1 MLMAYDKYQN
11 WLMLIENNDIDELEE
26 AIREEIQKLIPYMD
40 AEDID
45 ITQEEAIEASEGYV
59 YED

>member
-1 MLMAYDKYQN
+1 MTYDKYQN

-26 AIREEIQKLIPYMD
+26 AIREEVQKLVPYLE

-45 ITQEEAIEASEGYV
+45 ITEAEAIQAA
-59 YED
+59 EDYIHE

>member
-1 MLMAYDKYQN
+1 MTRIKYQN

-26 AIREEIQKLIPYMD
+26 AIREEMQKLIPYMD

-45 ITQEEAIEASEGYV
+45 ITQEEAIEAAEGCV
-59 YED
+59 HE

>member
-1 MLMAYDKYQN
+1 MTYDKYQN

-45 ITQEEAIEASEGYV
+45 ITEEEAIEAAEEYV
-59 YED
+59 YEE

>member
-1 MLMAYDKYQN
+1 MTYDKYQN

-26 AIREEIQKLIPYMD
+26 AIREEIQKLVPYLE

-45 ITQEEAIEASEGYV
+45 ITAEEAVEAAEGYV
-59 YED
+59 YEE

>member
-1 MLMAYDKYQN
+1 MTYDKYQN

-26 AIREEIQKLIPYMD
+26 EIREEIEKLLPHMD

-45 ITQEEAIEASEGYV
+45 ITEAEAIEAAEGYV
-59 YED
+59 HDN

>member
-1 MLMAYDKYQN
+1 MTYDKYQN

-26 AIREEIQKLIPYMD
+26 EIREEIQKLIPYME

-45 ITQEEAIEASEGYV
+45 ITQEEAIEAAEGYIH
-59 YED
+59 ED

>member
-1 MLMAYDKYQN
+1 MTYDKYQN

-26 AIREEIQKLIPYMD
+26 AIREEIQNLIPYMD

-45 ITQEEAIEASEGYV
+45 ITEEEAIEAAEGYIH
-59 YED
+59 E

>member
-1 MLMAYDKYQN
+1 MTYDKYQN